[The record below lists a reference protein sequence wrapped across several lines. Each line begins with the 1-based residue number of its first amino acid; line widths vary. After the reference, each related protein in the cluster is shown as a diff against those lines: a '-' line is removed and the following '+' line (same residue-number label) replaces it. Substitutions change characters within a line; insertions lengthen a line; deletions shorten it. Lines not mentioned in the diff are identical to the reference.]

1 VTHAA
6 LNKDRGII
14 DPATGCATG
23 PTTPRGEVR
32 DNFSKAVAGAV
43 VESRRQWQDLQAE
56 LRVKYGTVRGERM
69 ICALTHDDPVNA
81 CRDAG
86 WSRLLGVVL
95 VAAAVVVAAAAV
107 ILLVGRRRRR
117 RAA

>member
-1 VTHAA
+1 MTHAA

-14 DPATGCATG
+14 DPATGRATG
-23 PTTPRGEVR
+23 PTTPRGKVR

-69 ICALTHDDPVNA
+69 ICALTHDDPVNDCQGLA
-81 CRDAG
+81 
-86 WSRLLGVVL
+86 WSRVVVIVL
-95 VAAAVVVAAAAV
+95 VALAAAAAIV
-107 ILLVGRRRRR
+107 LLMRRRRR
-117 RAA
+117 PAGPG

>member
-1 VTHAA
+1 MRRSTRTGASSTPR
-6 LNKDRGII
+6 RG
-14 DPATGCATG
+14 TATG
-23 PTTPRGEVR
+23 PTTPRGKVR

-56 LRVKYGTVRGERM
+56 LSVKYGTVRGGRM
-69 ICALTHDDPVNA
+69 IALTHDDPVNA

-95 VAAAVVVAAAAV
+95 VAAAVVVAAV

>member
-6 LNKDRGII
+6 PNKDRGII
-14 DPATGCATG
+14 DPATG
-23 PTTPRGEVR
+23 
-32 DNFSKAVAGAV
+32 SKAVAGAV

>member
-1 VTHAA
+1 
-6 LNKDRGII
+6 
-14 DPATGCATG
+14 
-23 PTTPRGEVR
+23 
-32 DNFSKAVAGAV
+32 VAGAV

-56 LRVKYGTVRGERM
+56 LSVKYGTVRGGRM
-69 ICALTHDDPVNA
+69 IALTHDDPVNA

-95 VAAAVVVAAAAV
+95 VAAAVVVAAV

>member
-1 VTHAA
+1 MRRSTRTGASSTPR
-6 LNKDRGII
+6 RG
-14 DPATGCATG
+14 TATG
-23 PTTPRGEVR
+23 PTTPRGKVR

-95 VAAAVVVAAAAV
+95 VAAAVVVAAV

>member
-1 VTHAA
+1 MTHAA

-14 DPATGCATG
+14 DPATGRATG

-56 LRVKYGTVRGERM
+56 LSVKYGTVRGGRM
-69 ICALTHDDPVNA
+69 IALTHDDPVNA

-86 WSRLLGVVL
+86 WSRLLISNRFDPADDTGTD
-95 VAAAVVVAAAAV
+95 AP
-107 ILLVGRRRRR
+107 
-117 RAA
+117 RAPS